1 MGRPPSLLTV
11 DTGERFRALRK
22 ALGLS
27 TAEVAKRTKGLLD
40 RRVVE
45 RIETGGYKLSS
56 DRQRRGLSVA
66 YGLTRA
72 EIDALIENQISV
84 ESAIAIAK
92 RKTLEVPSP
101 DSSAPGAGARSP
113 EELGER
119 MATAI
124 ALRQADLAPYPNL
137 EFCLE
142 YHRRNGKTWDASV
155 VAAARAGHFGP
166 SDLAT
171 TGAWEGAL
179 DRLQAVLR
187 HARLESEPT
196 RAKSLSKQEKT

>member
-27 TAEVAKRTKGLLD
+27 TAEVAKRTGGLLD
-40 RRVVE
+40 RRYVE

-56 DRQRRGLSVA
+56 ERQRKGLSIA
-66 YGLTRA
+66 YGLTRS
-72 EIDALIENQISV
+72 EIDAFIENQITIDA
-84 ESAIAIAK
+84 AIAIAK
-92 RKTLEVPSP
+92 GKTVEVPFR
-101 DSSAPGAGARSP
+101 SSAAPQGARTP

-124 ALRQADLAPYPNL
+124 ALRQSELAAFPNL

-142 YHRRNGKTWDASV
+142 YHRRNGKAWDAPV
-155 VAAARAGHFGP
+155 VAAARAGQFG
-166 SDLAT
+166 DFDMAT
-171 TGAWEGAL
+171 TGAWEQAL
-179 DRLQAVLR
+179 DRLQSVMR
-187 HARLESEPT
+187 HAALDASAPA
-196 RAKSLSKQEKT
+196 RAKTLKEKQ

>member
-1 MGRPPSLLTV
+1 M

-45 RIETGGYKLSS
+45 RIEAGEYKLSS
-56 DRQRRGLSVA
+56 ERQRRGLSVA
-66 YGLTRA
+66 YGLSRG
-72 EIDALIENQISV
+72 EIDAIIENQLSV
-84 ESAIAIAK
+84 DSAIAIAK
-92 RKTLEVPSP
+92 GKTVEVPSS
-101 DSSAPGAGARSP
+101 DSATLARTP

-124 ALRQADLAPYPNL
+124 ALRQADLARFPNL

-142 YHRRNGKTWDASV
+142 YHRRNGKTWDAPV
-155 VAAARAGHFGP
+155 IAAARAGQFG
-166 SDLAT
+166 SNDLAT
-171 TGAWEGAL
+171 TGAWDSAL
-179 DRLQAVLR
+179 DRLQSVMR
-187 HARLESEPT
+187 HAAIDASTPT
-196 RAKSLSKQEKT
+196 RPKALGPKEKQ

>member
-1 MGRPPSLLTV
+1 MSRPPSLLSV

-27 TAEVAKRTKGLLD
+27 TAEVARRTRGLLD

-56 DRQRRGLSVA
+56 ERQRKGLSVA
-66 YGLTRA
+66 YGLSRA
-72 EIDALIENQISV
+72 EIDALIENELSV
-84 ESAIAIAK
+84 DNAIAIAK
-92 RKTLEVPSP
+92 GKTPEVPSP
-101 DSSAPGAGARSP
+101 DSRAPGAGARSP

-155 VAAARAGHFGP
+155 VAAARAGYVGEQ
-166 SDLAT
+166 DLPT
-171 TGAWEGAL
+171 TGAWESTL
-179 DRLQAVLR
+179 DRLQAVMR
-187 HARLESEPT
+187 HARIEAQARPKT
-196 RAKSLSKQEKT
+196 ISKQEKP